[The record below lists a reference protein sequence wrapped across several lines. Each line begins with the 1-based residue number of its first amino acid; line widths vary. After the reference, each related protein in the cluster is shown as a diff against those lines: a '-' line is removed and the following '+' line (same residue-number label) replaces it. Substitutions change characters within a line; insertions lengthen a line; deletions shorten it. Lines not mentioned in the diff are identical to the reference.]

1 MTNAHGNQRRKD
13 FTLEELKSGS
23 VLYFLQVDNLS
34 GKAIYRLH
42 IKEATAGR
50 LVFDVANVTLMKYLI
65 IPLFHPGEMQSIYYL
80 ERESDRCLAV
90 LRYGAYRQECEQPHR
105 RT

>member
-1 MTNAHGNQRRKD
+1 MQ
-13 FTLEELKSGS
+13 L
-23 VLYFLQVDNLS
+23 DNLS

-42 IKEATAGR
+42 IMEAANDR

-80 ERESDRCLAV
+80 ERESETRLAL
-90 LRYGAYRQECEQPHR
+90 LRHGAHRQECEQPHR